1 MLGIASING
10 VTATEQPVFAGYIVR
25 ALKTANN
32 VVEFIA
38 KNAGIIV
45 AMKAAAQVGVV
56 VNRRLWQVH
65 TVLLAEG
72 FWRQGNQVTRGS
84 RRNNSIVLGC
94 KVDLEAVSLAAAG
107 LA

>member
-1 MLGIASING
+1 MLGVAGING
-10 VTATEQPVFAGYIVR
+10 VTAPQQPVFAGYIVR

-45 AMKAAAQVGVV
+45 AMKATAEVRIV
-56 VNRRLWQVH
+56 VNRRFWQVH

-72 FWRQGNQVTRGS
+72 FWRQGNQVT
-84 RRNNSIVLGC
+84 
-94 KVDLEAVSLAAAG
+94 
-107 LA
+107 

>member
-1 MLGIASING
+1 MLGVAGING
-10 VTATEQPVFAGYIVR
+10 VAAPQQPVFAGYIVR

-72 FWRQGNQVTRGS
+72 FWCQGNQVT
-84 RRNNSIVLGC
+84 
-94 KVDLEAVSLAAAG
+94 
-107 LA
+107 

>member
-32 VVEFIA
+32 VVELIA

-45 AMKAAAQVGVV
+45 AMKAAAEVRVV

-94 KVDLEAVSLAAAG
+94 EVDLEAVSLAAAG